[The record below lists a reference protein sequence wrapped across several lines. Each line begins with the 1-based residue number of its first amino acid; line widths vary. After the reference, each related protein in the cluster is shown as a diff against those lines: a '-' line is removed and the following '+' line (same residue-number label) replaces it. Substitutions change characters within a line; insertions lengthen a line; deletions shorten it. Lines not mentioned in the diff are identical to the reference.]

1 MKLLLL
7 LTLSIFA
14 FASTQSTDVLDAKT
28 NADEILFLSTNNFEC
43 NLYIEKAGHSLLLMS
58 LAEDSHNLTAVANN
72 YVLFMDQSNRAVAI
86 CKEVSPVVA
95 NDIIEVQSNIKMY
108 YKSTYKQ
115 VHMEPILISINKQQV
130 QLGYI
135 LPDKITEF
143 ALQTNPFIRLD
154 VEPAQATFIKAWLN
168 DVVDRLDTE
177 YVLYNGT
184 LVKSTELRK
193 F

>member
-58 LAEDSHNLTAVANN
+58 LAEDSHNLTAVTNN

-108 YKSTYKQ
+108 YKSTYK
-115 VHMEPILISINKQQV
+115 
-130 QLGYI
+130 
-135 LPDKITEF
+135 
-143 ALQTNPFIRLD
+143 
-154 VEPAQATFIKAWLN
+154 
-168 DVVDRLDTE
+168 
-177 YVLYNGT
+177 
-184 LVKSTELRK
+184 
-193 F
+193 

>member
-58 LAEDSHNLTAVANN
+58 IAEDSHNLTAVANN

-86 CKEVSPVVA
+86 CKEVNPVVA

-108 YKSTYKQ
+108 YKSTYK
-115 VHMEPILISINKQQV
+115 
-130 QLGYI
+130 
-135 LPDKITEF
+135 
-143 ALQTNPFIRLD
+143 
-154 VEPAQATFIKAWLN
+154 
-168 DVVDRLDTE
+168 
-177 YVLYNGT
+177 
-184 LVKSTELRK
+184 
-193 F
+193 